1 VLADGQTQQTA
12 ELSRATAEQLF
23 LAIRLARIRRHESS
37 LPVLLDDSLTNFDP
51 SHHVRTLQTI
61 SELADTN
68 QVFLLTCHP
77 ELLERVDTHTDSAQY
92 WSLDDGQFN
101 GPYSKPDDPC
111 ELLEPTWS

>member
-1 VLADGQTQQTA
+1 MDRHNKLRNYH
-12 ELSRATAEQLF
+12 EPPLSSSSSRFALREF
-23 LAIRLARIRRHESS
+23 VAIVVT
-37 LPVLLDDSLTNFDP
+37 PVLLDDSLTNFDP